1 MKFINITKQELNP
14 VTITITSNAYYDPDY
29 SEVLETV
36 NIAHLREQIKHPPLE
51 IRITTKRY
59 LTEVL
64 LRTITPCYLRG
75 SRIIINGKACKQ
87 VTCNPQYFFKWVESI
102 PSKLPQNLKDAYRSF
117 NLKGELYNELITW
130 NQARVEK
137 AKSASQFKW
146 EIAEQWYKNLYKYF
160 NTHKIVV
167 QSPNKK
173 TFYEAQAELDFEQW
187 CPIAHALT
195 IEESEFLI
203 RAESKNYIRAF
214 GLQDTTF
221 QVGSHHRTTP
231 HGTTYEEVITN
242 ANAINSTITNN
253 YFLEK
258 DGSNNENSFTDDT
271 GFVVQQWN
279 STRSHQVVSHT
290 KERENIISLKFF
302 LSLSRADQQELLLP
316 GWSFCSKCN
325 CAVHESHEHCE
336 ICDQANPNFRELI
349 PYNDD
354 THDNNDDDDLD

>member
-14 VTITITSNAYYDPDY
+14 VTVTIASNAYYDTDY

-36 NIAHLREQIKHPPLE
+36 DIAHLRESIKHPPKE
-51 IRITTKRY
+51 IRVTTKRY

-64 LRTITPCYLRG
+64 LKTITPAYLRG

-87 VTCNPQYFFKWVESI
+87 VTCNPQYFFNWTKSI
-102 PSKLPQNLKDAYRSF
+102 PSKLPQHLKDAYRSF
-117 NLKGELYNELITW
+117 NLKGALYNELVTW
-130 NQARVEK
+130 NQARIER

-160 NTHKIVV
+160 RPRIIV

-187 CPIAHALT
+187 CPTAHALT
-195 IEESEFLI
+195 IEESEFLVS
-203 RAESKNYIRAF
+203 AEAKNYTRAF

-221 QVGSHHRTTP
+221 LVGSHHRTTP
-231 HGTTYEEVITN
+231 HGTTYEPIITDS
-242 ANAINSTITNN
+242 ATIDAQITNN
-253 YFLEK
+253 YFHRK
-258 DGSNNENSFTDDT
+258 NGSDNKNSFIDDT

-290 KERENIISLKFF
+290 RERENIMTLKFF
-302 LSLSRADQQELLLP
+302 LSLSRSDQQEFLLP
-316 GWSFCSKCN
+316 GWRLCSECN
-325 CAVHESHEHCE
+325 CAVHESHEYCE
-336 ICDQANPNFRELI
+336 MCDHANPNFCELV

-354 THDNNDDDDLD
+354 THDNTEEDEYDD